1 MSRITVFCGNYGS
14 GKTEISL
21 NTAIRLAKS
30 GKRTTLVDLDIV
42 NPYFRS
48 SEQTELLNSYGVNVL
63 CPTFANTAVDI
74 PSLPASIQSIFADKE
89 QAVIIDVGG
98 DDTGA
103 TALGRYYNYLKN
115 DSVTAYLV
123 VNARRPFSKGPSE
136 LTVMLRD
143 IQAKARL
150 EVDGIINN
158 TNMARATTVEDLIYG
173 DRVVSE
179 LSRLCG
185 KPIKYISG
193 RPEILEQL
201 PSDITHERLPI
212 NIYMRPDWL
221 DETL

>member
-1 MSRITVFCGNYGS
+1 MNRITVFCGNYGS

-21 NTAIRLAKS
+21 NTAINVAKS
-30 GKRTTLVDLDIV
+30 GKKTTLVDLDIV

-48 SEQTELLNSYGVNVL
+48 SEQTELLKNYGVNVL

-89 QAVIIDVGG
+89 QTVIIDVGG

-103 TALGRYYNYLKN
+103 TALGRYHNFLKN
-115 DSVTAYLV
+115 DSVTVYLV
-123 VNARRPFSKGPSE
+123 VNARRPFSKGVQE

-143 IQAKARL
+143 IQAKSRL
-150 EVDGIINN
+150 EVDAIINN
-158 TNMARATTVEDLIYG
+158 TNMARATTVEDLLYG
-173 DRVVSE
+173 HRVVTQLANE
-179 LSRLCG
+179 CG
-185 KPIKYISG
+185 KPISYISG
-193 RPEILEQL
+193 KPDILAQL
-201 PSDITHERLPI
+201 PSSVTVEHLPI